1 MKNFVFGIIATM
13 GALVIGNKIYNKGY
27 NEAKTEI
34 KKDGKSSNSKKAK

>member
-27 NEAKTEI
+27 DEAKAEI
-34 KKDGKSSNSKKAK
+34 KKDGQSSNNKKAK